1 MKRVGSEESMEVKRV
16 GVGGEGKR
24 IGSEE
29 GRKVKRAGK

>member
-1 MKRVGSEESMEVKRV
+1 MEVKRV